1 MSAPMIPRLVLFDCD
16 GTLVDSQ
23 AGIVTSMQTAFLGF
37 GLIAP
42 PPEAVKRVVGLSLDV
57 AVRRLAPEL
66 GQSDALQVA
75 ALYKDTF
82 RNLRLSGKLQEPL
95 YEGIKSAVLETD
107 RPDTILGVATGK
119 SRRGL
124 LAVLERHGMLARF
137 QTLQT
142 ADDVAAGKPAPDMCL
157 RACDE
162 TGIDPSATVVIGDTT
177 YDMQMARAAGAAAL
191 GVAWGY
197 HAAEELLDAGAVTV
211 LSHPREVAA
220 AVRQVLPGED
230 AA

>member
-1 MSAPMIPRLVLFDCD
+1 MIPRLILFDCD

-23 AGIVTSMQTAFLGF
+23 AGIVTSMQTAFLSF

-42 PPEAVKRVVGLSLDV
+42 PPDAVKRVVGLSLDV
-57 AVRRLAPEL
+57 AVRRLAPEM

-75 ALYKDTF
+75 GLYKETF
-82 RNLRLSGKLQEPL
+82 RNLRLGGALQEPM
-95 YEGIKSAVLETD
+95 YEGIKAAVLNLDQPCTV
-107 RPDTILGVATGK
+107 LGVATGK

-124 LAVLERHGMLARF
+124 DAVLERHGLSARF

-157 RACDE
+157 KACAE
-162 TGIDPSATVVIGDTT
+162 MGIDPTETLVIGDTT
-177 YDMQMARAAGAAAL
+177 FDMEMARSAGAQAI

-197 HAAEELLDAGAVTV
+197 HATDELSDAGA
-211 LSHPREVAA
+211 RAIVATAAEIGA
-220 AVRQVLPGED
+220 AVERLLPRGEG
-230 AA
+230 A

>member
-1 MSAPMIPRLVLFDCD
+1 MSSPMIPRLVLFDCD

-23 AGIVTSMQTAFLGF
+23 AGIVTSMQTAFLSF

-57 AVRRLAPEL
+57 AVRQLVPEL
-66 GQSDALQVA
+66 GQSDARHIA
-75 ALYKDTF
+75 ELYRETF
-82 RNLRLSGKLQEPL
+82 RNLRLSGDLQEPL
-95 YEGIKSAVLETD
+95 YEGVKGVVLELD

-124 LAVLERHGMLARF
+124 LAVLDRHGMRVRF

-157 RACDE
+157 KACAE
-162 TGIDPSATVVIGDTT
+162 TGIDPTATVVIGDTT
-177 YDMQMARAAGAAAL
+177 YDMQMARSAGAAAI

-197 HAAEELLDAGAVTV
+197 HGPDELLKAGAREIVE
-211 LSHPREVAA
+211 HPQAIA
-220 AVRQVLPGED
+220 DAVSRALPGKD

>member
-1 MSAPMIPRLVLFDCD
+1 MIPRLILFDCD

-42 PPEAVKRVVGLSLDV
+42 PPDAVKRVVGLSLDV

-75 ALYKDTF
+75 GIYKETF
-82 RNLRLSGKLQEPL
+82 RNLRLGGGLQEPM
-95 YEGIKSAVLETD
+95 YEGIKAAVMDLD
-107 RPDTILGVATGK
+107 QPHTILGVATGK

-124 LAVLERHGMLARF
+124 DAVLARHGLAVRF

-157 RACDE
+157 KACAE
-162 TGIDPSATVVIGDTT
+162 TGIEPSATLVIGDTT
-177 YDMQMARAAGAAAL
+177 FDMEMARSAGAQAI
-191 GVAWGY
+191 GVGWGY
-197 HAAEELLDAGAVTV
+197 HATDELRDAGAGAIVRTAA
-211 LSHPREVAA
+211 EIVAA
-220 AVRQVLPGED
+220 VESLLPRGE

>member
-23 AGIVTSMQTAFLGF
+23 AGIVTSMQTAFLSF

-42 PPEAVKRVVGLSLDV
+42 PPEGVKRVVGLSLDV

-66 GQSDALQVA
+66 GQSDALQIA
-75 ALYKDTF
+75 GLYKETF
-82 RNLRLSGKLQEPL
+82 RNLRLSGELQEPL
-95 YEGIKSAVLETD
+95 YEGVKAAVLELD

-124 LAVLERHGMLARF
+124 FAVLERHGMQVRF

-157 RACDE
+157 KACAE
-162 TGIDPSATVVIGDTT
+162 TGIDPAATVVIGDTT
-177 YDMQMARAAGAAAL
+177 FDMQMARSAGATPV

-197 HAAEELLDAGAVTV
+197 HGVDELRDAGAAEIVA
-211 LSHPREVAA
+211 HPREIAP
-220 AVRQVLPGED
+220 AVQRLLPGED

>member
-23 AGIVTSMQTAFLGF
+23 AGIVTSMQTAFLSF

-42 PPEAVKRVVGLSLDV
+42 PPEGVKRVVGLSLDV
-57 AVRRLAPEL
+57 AVRRLAPDL
-66 GQSDALQVA
+66 GQSDALQIA
-75 ALYKDTF
+75 ALYKETF
-82 RNLRLSGKLQEPL
+82 RNLRLSGALQEPL
-95 YEGIKSAVLETD
+95 YEGVKAAVLELD

-124 LAVLERHGMLARF
+124 FAVLERHGMQARF

-157 RACDE
+157 KACAE
-162 TGIDPSATVVIGDTT
+162 TGIEPAATVVIGDTT
-177 YDMQMARAAGAAAL
+177 FDMQMARSAGATPV

-197 HAAEELLDAGAVTV
+197 HGVDELRDAGAAEIVA
-211 LSHPREVAA
+211 HPREIAL
-220 AVRQVLPGED
+220 AVQRILPGED